1 MIYSNFQNIG
11 QNVFVAV
18 LTLEDLAEADE
29 RYQSYKLSV
38 QSVLSDTVASV
49 TINLAEG
56 KKFVGICSLL
66 TLVLLNCFNCIF
78 RHLKLEL
85 LTQFPAS
92 NDEKDDYL
100 WKIDMSKIKSLDQLS
115 IY

>member
-1 MIYSNFQNIG
+1 MTLQHRAYNLISM
-11 QNVFVAV
+11 FVYHGIPSG
-18 LTLEDLAEADE
+18 E
-29 RYQSYKLSV
+29 R
-38 QSVLSDTVASV
+38 
-49 TINLAEG
+49 
-56 KKFVGICSLL
+56 LL

-92 NDEKDDYL
+92 NDEKYYYL
-100 WKIDMSKIKSLDQLS
+100 WKINMSKIKVLDHLS